1 MQKKNIVN
9 LKNVKSSGITI
20 RTIRNSKIT
29 PDRNS
34 EITPDVERLIEL
46 AIKEDLGNIGANIKH
61 INKSVKD
68 SGIGDITSNA
78 VIPKNKKIKAQIRVR
93 EHCVL
98 CGINVGKKTLEIYE
112 KLAKISLKD
121 RAQFKILRKD
131 GSFMQKNEV
140 VAEISGNARTIL
152 AVERTILN
160 FLAILSGVATTT
172 NKFVERVLPY
182 RVQLLD
188 TRKTIAGYRELEK
201 YAVRTGG
208 GTNHRKGLYDM
219 FLAKDNHISIAGN
232 VKKAFELVIKA
243 KKEKGKKNLAVEIE
257 VESLQQLDELL
268 KLKKLPDWVMLD
280 NLSYEEMEIAV
291 DRLRKRSKE
300 LKKEI
305 KIEASGG
312 VNLQNVSEIAKCGVD
327 YISVGTALTLGAKP
341 IDFCVDVIV

>member
-1 MQKKNIVN
+1 MPKKKIINIKNI
-9 LKNVKSSGITI
+9 KS
-20 RTIRNSKIT
+20 
-29 PDRNS
+29 S
-34 EITPDVERLIEL
+34 EITADVEKLIVL
-46 AIKEDLGNIGANIKH
+46 ALKEDLGANFKE
-61 INKSVKD
+61 
-68 SGIGDITSNA
+68 GDITSNA
-78 VIPKNKKIKAQIRVR
+78 VIPKNKRIKAQIRVR

-98 CGINVGKKTLEIYE
+98 CGINVGKKALEIYE
-112 KLAKISLKD
+112 KRAKVTPKD
-121 RAQFKILRKD
+121 KTQFKILRKD
-131 GSFMQKNEV
+131 GSFMQKNEIV
-140 VAEISGNARTIL
+140 GEISGSARTIL

-201 YAVRTGG
+201 YAVRIGG

-219 FLAKDNHISIAGN
+219 FLIKDNHISIAGN
-232 VKKAFELVIKA
+232 VKKAVELVDKINNS
-243 KKEKGKKNLAVEIE
+243 KKGLKKRIVEVEIE
-257 VESLQQLDELL
+257 SLPQLDELL

-291 DRLRKRSKE
+291 ERLRKKSKE

-341 IDFCVDVIV
+341 IDFCVDVIG